1 VAEKFYLV
9 PPEGYKIIFRAS
21 TTLPDGT
28 RIYARQ
34 YGRKAFP
41 ILVPIDSH
49 SR

>member
-1 VAEKFYLV
+1 MEKFFAP
-9 PPEGYKIIFRAS
+9 PPEGYKYIYRTW

-28 RIYARQ
+28 RIWAKH
-34 YGRKAFP
+34 YGKRAFP